1 MLRCQLQKLF
11 KQDIQDNKYVPLIS
25 FDDALSVSSV
35 KVVSNESLKKFKQ
48 QQAAAQNQKQKE
60 EDEEARK
67 QAAKDAE
74 SKKRRT
80 QEQERINKLYN
91 LPKNIGDKVCNK
103 METCGLFGCDSYE
116 VSAFVEG
123 KSGDRIQIRIADP
136 KVMRSYQGVDIYKGS
151 ILWDQY
157 NNWKQCN

>member
-1 MLRCQLQKLF
+1 
-11 KQDIQDNKYVPLIS
+11 
-25 FDDALSVSSV
+25 
-35 KVVSNESLKKFKQ
+35 
-48 QQAAAQNQKQKE
+48 
-60 EDEEARK
+60 
-67 QAAKDAE
+67 
-74 SKKRRT
+74 
-80 QEQERINKLYN
+80 
-91 LPKNIGDKVCNK
+91 

-157 NNWKQCN
+157 NNWKPCN